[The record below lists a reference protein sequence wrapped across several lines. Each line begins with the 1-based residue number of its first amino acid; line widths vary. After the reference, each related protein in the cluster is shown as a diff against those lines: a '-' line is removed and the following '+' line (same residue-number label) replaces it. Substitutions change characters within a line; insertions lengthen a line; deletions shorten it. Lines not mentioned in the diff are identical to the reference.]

1 MPSPRLIGLA
11 LLTLTLPLTTMGSE
25 ARAEASTRP
34 VEVYA
39 AAGVGGVLAGERVD
53 GTGLLLEAGG
63 VFNIWR
69 HHGVGVRLQLQ
80 DGLEP
85 GSYRPIAASVVQQQR
100 WALFWRWRPWV
111 GTFEPYAVIEYGYES
126 LRLQSVPDGFLR
138 RFNVSTN
145 NVGLGAGARW
155 RLGKLLALQGEAGWW
170 LTPQGGNL
178 GEKRPQ
184 QWSVRLGLSVEY

>member
-1 MPSPRLIGLA
+1 MTSPRRIALA
-11 LLTLTLPLTTMGSE
+11 LLTLTFLLTTMGNTAAAGTSP
-25 ARAEASTRP
+25 RP
-34 VEVYA
+34 VEVYV
-39 AAGVGGVLAGERVD
+39 AAGAGGVLAGERVD

-63 VFNIWR
+63 VVNIWR

-85 GSYRPIAASVVQQQR
+85 GSYAPIAASVVQQQR
-100 WALFWRWRPWV
+100 WALFWRWRLQV

-126 LRLQSVPDGFLR
+126 LRLQSVPDSFLR

-155 RLGKLLALQGEAGWW
+155 RLGDLLALQGEAGWW

-184 QWSVRLGLSVEY
+184 QWSARLGLSVEY